1 MELDTLT
8 REALDHVRRN
18 GARYR
23 RDFCGTNLPSGR
35 FGVRCKIPAI
45 KQLREEFRLP
55 NGLSLGLKEA
65 KDAIEAWD
73 AEGVPTFLMS
83 EIEAKIL
90 LKNLLLRGGQ
100 SGLTPLEVEAIR
112 RLAE

>member
-1 MELDTLT
+1 MDAITQN
-8 REALDHVRRN
+8 ALDHVRRN

-23 RDFCGTNLPSGR
+23 RDF
-35 FGVRCKIPAI
+35 FGPGPYPLKIQAI
-45 KQLREEFRLP
+45 KQLRSET
-55 NGLSLGLKEA
+55 NAGLLEA
-65 KDAIEAWD
+65 KNAIEAWE
-73 AEGVPTFLMS
+73 AEGKPTVVMS
-83 EIEAKIL
+83 NGEAKIL

>member
-1 MELDTLT
+1 MDTIT
-8 REALDHVRRN
+8 QNALDHVRRN
-18 GARYR
+18 GVRYR
-23 RDFCGTNLPSGR
+23 RDY
-35 FGVRCKIPAI
+35 FGPGPYPRKIEAI
-45 KQLREEFRLP
+45 KQLRSET
-55 NGLSLGLKEA
+55 NAGLKEA

-73 AEGVPTFLMS
+73 AEGRPVLLMS